1 MLNETQASQPCYL
14 CPASQTFQ
22 QRMPK
27 TKASFLRTKQNDLD
41 SPVMKNNHADFWK
54 DIGKIGI
61 GKERRKTVPMEVTTC
76 DGNIS
81 SEKSRYLEKLFCES
95 LDAASSTPCAD
106 PGIFVRGGGGGG
118 GPGQSDKKSSHSVFF
133 CFFCFFFSA
142 YFTTAAL
149 RGHVKFFFISFPRHR
164 ISFPRHN
171 YLVPTR

>member
-27 TKASFLRTKQNDLD
+27 TKAFFLRTKQNDLD

-61 GKERRKTVPMEVTTC
+61 GNERRKTVPMEVTTC

-106 PGIFVRGGGGGG
+106 PGIFVRGG
-118 GPGQSDKKSSHSVFF
+118 PGQFDKKSSHRVFF
-133 CFFCFFFSA
+133 FFFFFSQLIL
-142 YFTTAAL
+142 L
-149 RGHVKFFFISFPRHR
+149 RQH
-164 ISFPRHN
+164 
-171 YLVPTR
+171 

>member
-27 TKASFLRTKQNDLD
+27 TKAFFLRTKQNDLD

-106 PGIFVRGGGGGG
+106 PGIFVRGGGGGV
-118 GPGQSDKKSSHSVFF
+118 QVSLTKRSLTA
-133 CFFCFFFSA
+133 FFF
-142 YFTTAAL
+142 
-149 RGHVKFFFISFPRHR
+149 FFFFFFFLSLFYYG
-164 ISFPRHN
+164 STEGTCEFFF
-171 YLVPTR
+171 YLVPTT